1 MNKELSVQNHR
12 LATLVVLHQLAAQHL
27 DPAPPISTI
36 RTWCDRGKV
45 PRFKSNPTAPR
56 GGGTVY
62 YSVPHFE
69 KLLRSRVLP
78 GKLGKFPNQEAA

>member
-1 MNKELSVQNHR
+1 MNEKVSAQNRR
-12 LATLVVLHQLAAQHL
+12 LATLVVLHQIAAQHL
-27 DPAPPISTI
+27 DPCPPMSTI
-36 RTWCDRGKV
+36 RTWCNREKV

-56 GGGTVY
+56 GGGTVF

-78 GKLGKFPNQEAA
+78 GKLALV